1 MRFSSDDL
9 QALARTLQL
18 PSLLRGVF
26 AEQTRAQLWEGND
39 HPQAETG
46 CSDVTVRARV
56 RRGWARVGSIRY
68 DDAQDRLS
76 RVRYRQDLRL
86 ARTKSVHGLGPAP
99 SWWVDRWRSRIDL
112 DAKRSPVS
120 QFQ

>member
-39 HPQAETG
+39 HPQAETA

-56 RRGWARVGSIRY
+56 RRGWARVGTIIR
-68 DDAQDRLS
+68 
-76 RVRYRQDLRL
+76 VYRQGRGRRGWASVFREEIPDPL
-86 ARTKSVHGLGPAP
+86 AGALGKP
-99 SWWVDRWRSRIDL
+99 RSTGSARRG
-112 DAKRSPVS
+112 KGRS
-120 QFQ
+120 